1 MEEEVKLQEEMGKEA
16 EPWEEW
22 ESKLVKWSLGIGI
35 VALVILGALV
45 NIFIL

>member
-1 MEEEVKLQEEMGKEA
+1 MDEEIRLQDEMGKQA

-22 ESKLVKWSLGIGI
+22 EGKLVKWSLGIGV
-35 VALVILGALV
+35 VALVVLGVLV